1 MNKEELERIY
11 NEAYGPVYWS
21 ALKLLKNEADAEDVV
36 QETFVALIESY
47 DTIKD
52 KEKVTAWLK
61 KSAANKC
68 LNRLTRTKTDAV
80 EDEFFED
87 VEAMPEDFL
96 PDTIVE
102 SEESRRV
109 VMDIIDNALSDDV
122 RRTLVLYYFD
132 EMTTKEIA
140 EAQGIPQG
148 TVLWRLNFAKKKIKK
163 EVEKYEAKT
172 DSKLYTMALPF
183 LSKLFIAEAQ
193 QVPLKPIPPTLLD
206 MTASAVKS
214 IASEAAKTAAS
225 GAGRA
230 AGKTAGI
237 TAGKV
242 VAIGIASAAAVA
254 LIGGGIFLV
263 STHLLGNKPSA
274 EDEVYAS
281 ESETEEVEAV
291 TEETAETTPEAP
303 VVEINA
309 NEYLADYPVPG
320 DGIMVYFKLA
330 PDIDFYPDG
339 YDTGSNQTFGEYYYN
354 SINSEIGL
362 AEVVCQAAEDSPA
375 KVVFTCNPSY
385 DIAWFKENGG
395 QGILGDGVGTY
406 TVSEPEICPNGLKLY
421 TVQIDFEYDVTT
433 QYIFEY
439 QIDEDNLFEI
449 YTMGFN
455 EVFSDPICQTELEA
469 ILDYYRNVEDPIVVV
484 PNDTLVNFTYDE
496 VPAPTEPAQPKVPDS
511 LEGTVQMIADPACK
525 EAFKS
530 KVENF
535 DLGEFKGEYGD
546 PNFADDTQPYFNLV
560 FINGDYVPEL
570 VVSALD
576 FSGSRW
582 FNLYAFVDGEVVQ
595 IGNSMSQYKIA
606 ITYSPFNNFMNTGGG
621 IDQAGYEAEVVY
633 LRMSDDFSELYKM
646 DIVSS
651 AYDQTVYSDAWEAEQ
666 AGGITTG
673 DWYTYQFDAETGTL
687 TELSPAEE
695 ADLEK
700 ATSSMTCLDMY
711 QYSAQQMI
719 DALG

>member
-11 NEAYGPVYWS
+11 NEAYGPVYWT
-21 ALKLLKNEADAEDVV
+21 AFQLLKNEADSEDIV
-36 QETFVALIESY
+36 QETFVSLIESY

-52 KEKVTAWLK
+52 KNKVTAWLK
-61 KSAANKC
+61 KNAANKC
-68 LNRLTRTKTDAV
+68 LNRLTRSKTDAV

-109 VMDIIDNALSDDV
+109 VMDIIESSLSDDV

-163 EVEKYEAKT
+163 EVEKYENKT
-172 DSKLYTMALPF
+172 NSKLYTMALPF

-193 QVPLKPIPPTLLD
+193 QVPLRPIPPTLLD

-214 IASEAAKTAAS
+214 VASEAAKTAAS
-225 GAGRA
+225 SAARA

-242 VAIGIASAAAVA
+242 VAIGVASAAAVA

-263 STHLLGNKPSA
+263 STHLLGDKPEEDKTAVLESEA
-274 EDEVYAS
+274 EDTV
-281 ESETEEVEAV
+281 AV
-291 TEETAETTPEAP
+291 TTEETTTETVVVPA
-303 VVEINA
+303 VEING

-354 SINSEIGL
+354 SINSDIGL

-421 TVQIDFEYDVTT
+421 TVQIDYEYDVST

-455 EVFSDPICQTELEA
+455 EAFSDPICQTELEA
-469 ILDYYRNVEDPIVVV
+469 ILDYYRNVEDPILVV
-484 PNDTLVNFTYDE
+484 PDGTTVKIVEDAVEVEETETSAPDT
-496 VPAPTEPAQPKVPDS
+496 
-511 LEGTVQMIADPACK
+511 LEGTIAMSIDNGWK
-525 EAFKS
+525 DGYLGKIES
-530 KVENF
+530 F
-535 DLGEFKGEYGD
+535 DLGEFQGKYGSL
-546 PNFADDTQPYFNLV
+546 NFADDTKPYFNLV
-560 FINGDYVPEL
+560 FINDDAVPEL
-570 VVSALD
+570 VAMAWD
-576 FSGSRW
+576 MQG
-582 FNLYAFVDGEVVQ
+582 NLWINIYTFADGEVTK
-595 IGNSMSQYKIA
+595 IGDSMGQYKIS
-606 ITYSPFNNFMNTGGG
+606 ICYSPFNCFLNTEGAF
-621 IDQAGYEAEVVY
+621 DQAGAEAEVVY
-633 LRMSDDFSELYKM
+633 LRMSNDFSEIYKL

-651 AYDQTVYSDAWEAEQ
+651 SYDQTIYSDVWEAEA
-666 AGGITTG
+666 AGAVTDG
-673 DWYTYQFDAETGTL
+673 DWYTYKFDPETSTL
-687 TELSPAEE
+687 TELSE
-695 ADLEK
+695 AEK
-700 ATSSMTCLDMY
+700 AELDEARSDMRCLDSY
-711 QYSAQQMI
+711 QYSAEQML
-719 DALG
+719 DALS

>member
-11 NEAYGPVYWS
+11 NEAYGPVYWT
-21 ALKLLKNEADAEDVV
+21 AFQLLKNEADSEDIV
-36 QETFVALIESY
+36 QETFVSLIESY

-52 KEKVTAWLK
+52 KNKVTAWLK
-61 KSAANKC
+61 KNAANKC
-68 LNRLTRTKTDAV
+68 LNRLTRSKTDAV

-109 VMDIIDNALSDDV
+109 VMDIIESSLSDDV

-193 QVPLKPIPPTLLD
+193 QVPLKPIPPTLLN

-225 GAGRA
+225 GVAKRGAGAA
-230 AGKTAGI
+230 AGKI
-237 TAGKV
+237 
-242 VAIGIASAAAVA
+242 VAIGLGSAVA
-254 LIGGGIFLV
+254 VGLIGGGIFLV
-263 STHLLGNKPSA
+263 CSHLLGNKPSA

-281 ESETEEVEAV
+281 ESEAEEVSAV
-291 TEETAETTPEAP
+291 TEEMAETTSEAP

-354 SINSEIGL
+354 SINSDIGL

-421 TVQIDFEYDVTT
+421 TVQIDYEYDVST

-455 EVFSDPICQTELEA
+455 EAFSDPICQTELEA
-469 ILDYYRNVEDPIVVV
+469 ILDYYRNVEDPILVV
-484 PNDTLVNFTYDE
+484 PDGTTVKIVEDAVEVEETETSAPDT
-496 VPAPTEPAQPKVPDS
+496 
-511 LEGTVQMIADPACK
+511 LEGTIAMSIDNGWK
-525 EAFKS
+525 DGYLGKIES
-530 KVENF
+530 F
-535 DLGEFKGEYGD
+535 DLGGFQGKYGSL
-546 PNFADDTQPYFNLV
+546 NFADDTKPYFNLV
-560 FINGDYVPEL
+560 FINDDAVPEL
-570 VVSALD
+570 VAMAWD
-576 FSGSRW
+576 MQG
-582 FNLYAFVDGEVVQ
+582 NLWINIYTFADGEVTK
-595 IGNSMSQYKIA
+595 IGDSMGQYKIS
-606 ITYSPFNNFMNTGGG
+606 ICYSPFNCFLNTEGAF
-621 IDQAGYEAEVVY
+621 DQAGAEAEVVY
-633 LRMSDDFSELYKM
+633 LRMSNDFSEIYKL

-651 AYDQTVYSDAWEAEQ
+651 SYDQTIYSDVWEAEA
-666 AGGITTG
+666 AGAVTDG
-673 DWYTYQFDAETGTL
+673 DWYTYKFDPETSTL
-687 TELSPAEE
+687 TELSE
-695 ADLEK
+695 AEK
-700 ATSSMTCLDMY
+700 AELDEARSDMRCLDSY
-711 QYSAQQMI
+711 QYSAEQMI
-719 DALG
+719 DALS

>member
-11 NEAYGPVYWS
+11 NEAYGPVYWT
-21 ALKLLKNEADAEDVV
+21 AFQLLKNEADSEDIV
-36 QETFVALIESY
+36 QETFVSLIESY

-52 KEKVTAWLK
+52 KTKVTAWLK
-61 KSAANKC
+61 KNAANKC
-68 LNRLTRTKTDAV
+68 LNRLTRSKTDAV

-109 VMDIIDNALSDDV
+109 VMDIIDSALSDDV

-163 EVEKYEAKT
+163 EVEKYEDKT
-172 DSKLYTMALPF
+172 NSKLYTMALPF

-214 IASEAAKTAAS
+214 VASEAAKTAAS
-225 GAGRA
+225 GVAKRGAGAA
-230 AGKTAGI
+230 AGKI
-237 TAGKV
+237 
-242 VAIGIASAAAVA
+242 VAIGLGSAVA
-254 LIGGGIFLV
+254 VGLIGGGIFLV
-263 STHLLGNKPSA
+263 CSHLLGNKPSA

-281 ESETEEVEAV
+281 ESEAEEVSAV
-291 TEETAETTPEAP
+291 TEETAETTSEAP

-354 SINSEIGL
+354 SINSDIGL

-406 TVSEPEICPNGLKLY
+406 TVSEPENCPNGLKLY
-421 TVQIDFEYDVTT
+421 TVQIDYEYDVST

-455 EVFSDPICQTELEA
+455 EAFSDPICQTELEA
-469 ILDYYRNVEDPIVVV
+469 ILDYYRNVEDPILVV
-484 PNDTLVNFTYDE
+484 PDGTQVE
-496 VPAPTEPAQPKVPDS
+496 IVGEAPMPEAAIETTVVQASVDDPVTIAVEDIPE
-511 LEGTVQMIADPACK
+511 LEQLKT
-525 EAFKS
+525 
-530 KVENF
+530 
-535 DLGEFKGEYGD
+535 
-546 PNFADDTQPYFNLV
+546 
-560 FINGDYVPEL
+560 FINYFPGEGYDCEEYPEW
-570 VVSALD
+570 
-576 FSGSRW
+576 FS
-582 FNLYAFVDGEVVQ
+582 
-595 IGNSMSQYKIA
+595 IGNML
-606 ITYSPFNNFMNTGGG
+606 P
-621 IDQAGYEAEVVY
+621 D
-633 LRMSDDFSELYKM
+633 
-646 DIVSS
+646 
-651 AYDQTVYSDAWEAEQ
+651 
-666 AGGITTG
+666 
-673 DWYTYQFDAETGTL
+673 
-687 TELSPAEE
+687 
-695 ADLEK
+695 
-700 ATSSMTCLDMY
+700 SSMTETIVDYGLYFPESYTEYSEDPLGIFKTYVGNSYRLDMNRLLWVEENILNMTEDNITSFNSGLY
-711 QYSAQQMI
+711 NTPDSYSEYYLADDGYIYYRKGSAGSGGSTIISEAMYDGQYYYIKTYLYDDMFYESDADYDPAEGPFYYYTMELKNI
-719 DALG
+719 DGKDYWTVIRTSDVAPEVFG

>member
-11 NEAYGPVYWS
+11 NEAYGPVYWT
-21 ALKLLKNEADAEDVV
+21 AFQLLKNEADSEDIV
-36 QETFVALIESY
+36 QETFVSLIESY

-52 KEKVTAWLK
+52 KNKVTAWLK
-61 KSAANKC
+61 KNAANKC
-68 LNRLTRTKTDAV
+68 LNRLTRSKADAV

-109 VMDIIDNALSDDV
+109 VMDIIESSLSDDV

-163 EVEKYEAKT
+163 EVEKYENKT
-172 DSKLYTMALPF
+172 NSKLYTMALPF

-225 GAGRA
+225 GVAKRGAGAA
-230 AGKTAGI
+230 AGKI
-237 TAGKV
+237 
-242 VAIGIASAAAVA
+242 VAIGLGSAVA
-254 LIGGGIFLV
+254 VGLIGGGIFLV
-263 STHLLGNKPSA
+263 CSHLLGNKPSA

-281 ESETEEVEAV
+281 ESEAEEVSAV
-291 TEETAETTPEAP
+291 TEETAETTSEAP

-354 SINSEIGL
+354 SINSDIGL

-421 TVQIDFEYDVTT
+421 TVQIDYEYDVST

-455 EVFSDPICQTELEA
+455 EAFSDPICQTELEA
-469 ILDYYRNVEDPIVVV
+469 ILDYYRNVEDPILVV
-484 PNDTLVNFTYDE
+484 PDGTQVE
-496 VPAPTEPAQPKVPDS
+496 IVGEAPMPEAAIETTVVQASVDDPVTIAVEDIPE
-511 LEGTVQMIADPACK
+511 LEQLKT
-525 EAFKS
+525 
-530 KVENF
+530 
-535 DLGEFKGEYGD
+535 
-546 PNFADDTQPYFNLV
+546 
-560 FINGDYVPEL
+560 FINYFPGEGYDCDEYPEW
-570 VVSALD
+570 
-576 FSGSRW
+576 FS
-582 FNLYAFVDGEVVQ
+582 
-595 IGNSMSQYKIA
+595 IGNML
-606 ITYSPFNNFMNTGGG
+606 P
-621 IDQAGYEAEVVY
+621 D
-633 LRMSDDFSELYKM
+633 
-646 DIVSS
+646 
-651 AYDQTVYSDAWEAEQ
+651 
-666 AGGITTG
+666 
-673 DWYTYQFDAETGTL
+673 
-687 TELSPAEE
+687 
-695 ADLEK
+695 
-700 ATSSMTCLDMY
+700 SSMTEIIVDYGLYFPESYTEYSEDPLGIFKTYVGNSYRLDMNRLLWVEENILNMTEDNITSFNSGLY
-711 QYSAQQMI
+711 NTPDSYSEYYLADDGYIYYRKGSAGSGGSTIISEAMYDGQYYYIKTYLYDDMFYESDADYDPAEGPFYYYTMELKNI
-719 DALG
+719 DGKDYWTVIRTSDVAPEVFG

>member
-11 NEAYGPVYWS
+11 NEAYGPVYWT
-21 ALKLLKNEADAEDVV
+21 AFQLLKNEADSEDIV
-36 QETFVALIESY
+36 QETFVSLIESY

-52 KEKVTAWLK
+52 KNKVTAWLK
-61 KSAANKC
+61 KNAANKC
-68 LNRLTRTKTDAV
+68 LNRLTRSKTDAV

-163 EVEKYEAKT
+163 EVEKYENKT
-172 DSKLYTMALPF
+172 NSKLYTMALPF
-183 LSKLFIAEAQ
+183 LTKLFIAEAE
-193 QVPLKPIPPTLLD
+193 QVPLRPIPPTLLD
-206 MTASAVKS
+206 MTVAAAKSA
-214 IASEAAKTAAS
+214 ASEAAKTAAS
-225 GAGRA
+225 SAARA

-242 VAIGIASAAAVA
+242 VAIGVASAAAVA

-263 STHLLGNKPSA
+263 CSHLLGNKPSA

-281 ESETEEVEAV
+281 ESEAEEVSAV
-291 TEETAETTPEAP
+291 TEETAETTSEAP

-354 SINSEIGL
+354 SINSDIGL

-421 TVQIDFEYDVTT
+421 TVQIDYEYDVST

-455 EVFSDPICQTELEA
+455 EAFSDPICQTELEA
-469 ILDYYRNVEDPIVVV
+469 ILDYYRNVEDPILVV
-484 PNDTLVNFTYDE
+484 PDGTTVKIVEDAVEVEETETSAPDT
-496 VPAPTEPAQPKVPDS
+496 
-511 LEGTVQMIADPACK
+511 LEGTIAMSIDNGWK
-525 EAFKS
+525 DGYLGKIES
-530 KVENF
+530 F
-535 DLGEFKGEYGD
+535 DLGEFQGKYGSL
-546 PNFADDTQPYFNLV
+546 NFADDTKPYFNLV
-560 FINGDYVPEL
+560 FINDDAVPEL
-570 VVSALD
+570 VAMAWD
-576 FSGSRW
+576 MQG
-582 FNLYAFVDGEVVQ
+582 NLWINIYTFADGEVTK
-595 IGNSMSQYKIA
+595 IGDSMGQYKIS
-606 ITYSPFNNFMNTGGG
+606 ICYSPFNCFLNTEGAF
-621 IDQAGYEAEVVY
+621 DQAGAEAEVVY
-633 LRMSDDFSELYKM
+633 LRMSNDFSEIYKL

-651 AYDQTVYSDAWEAEQ
+651 SYDQTIYSDVWEAEA
-666 AGGITTG
+666 AGAVTDG
-673 DWYTYQFDAETGTL
+673 DWYTYKFDPETSTL
-687 TELSPAEE
+687 TELSE
-695 ADLEK
+695 AEK
-700 ATSSMTCLDMY
+700 AELDEARSDMRCLDSY
-711 QYSAQQMI
+711 QYSAEQMI
-719 DALG
+719 DALS

>member
-11 NEAYGPVYWS
+11 NEAYGPVYWT
-21 ALKLLKNEADAEDVV
+21 AFQLLKNEADSEDIV
-36 QETFVALIESY
+36 QETFVSLIESY

-52 KEKVTAWLK
+52 KNKVTAWLK
-61 KSAANKC
+61 KNAANKC
-68 LNRLTRTKTDAV
+68 LNRLTRSKADAV

-109 VMDIIDNALSDDV
+109 VMDIIESSLSDDV

-163 EVEKYEAKT
+163 EVEKYEDKT
-172 DSKLYTMALPF
+172 NSKLYTMALPF

-225 GAGRA
+225 GVAKRGAGAA
-230 AGKTAGI
+230 AGKI
-237 TAGKV
+237 
-242 VAIGIASAAAVA
+242 VAIGLGSAVA
-254 LIGGGIFLV
+254 VGLIGGGIFLV
-263 STHLLGNKPSA
+263 CSHLLGNKPSA

-281 ESETEEVEAV
+281 ESEAEEVSAV
-291 TEETAETTPEAP
+291 TEETAETTSEAP

-354 SINSEIGL
+354 SINSDIGL

-421 TVQIDFEYDVTT
+421 TVQIDYEYDVST

-455 EVFSDPICQTELEA
+455 EAFSDPICQTELEA
-469 ILDYYRNVEDPIVVV
+469 ILDYYRNVEDPILVV
-484 PNDTLVNFTYDE
+484 PDGTQVE
-496 VPAPTEPAQPKVPDS
+496 IVGEAPMPEAAIETTVVQASVDDS
-511 LEGTVQMIADPACK
+511 VTIAVEDIPELEQLKT
-525 EAFKS
+525 
-530 KVENF
+530 
-535 DLGEFKGEYGD
+535 
-546 PNFADDTQPYFNLV
+546 
-560 FINGDYVPEL
+560 FINYFPGEGYDCDEYPEW
-570 VVSALD
+570 
-576 FSGSRW
+576 FS
-582 FNLYAFVDGEVVQ
+582 
-595 IGNSMSQYKIA
+595 IGNML
-606 ITYSPFNNFMNTGGG
+606 P
-621 IDQAGYEAEVVY
+621 D
-633 LRMSDDFSELYKM
+633 
-646 DIVSS
+646 
-651 AYDQTVYSDAWEAEQ
+651 
-666 AGGITTG
+666 
-673 DWYTYQFDAETGTL
+673 
-687 TELSPAEE
+687 
-695 ADLEK
+695 
-700 ATSSMTCLDMY
+700 SSMTEIIVDYGLYFPESYTEYSEDPLGIFKTYVGNSYRLDMNRLLWVEENILNMTEDNITSFNSGLY
-711 QYSAQQMI
+711 NTPDSYSEYYLADDGYIYYRKGSAGSGGSTIISEAMYDGQYYYIKTYLYDDMFYESDADYDPAEGPFYYYTMELKNI
-719 DALG
+719 DGKDYWTVIRTSDVAPEVFG

>member
-1 MNKEELERIY
+1 MNNEELERIY
-11 NEAYGPVYWS
+11 NEAYGPVYWT
-21 ALKLLKNEADAEDVV
+21 AYQLLKNEADSEDIV
-36 QETFVALIESY
+36 QETFVSLIESY

-52 KEKVTAWLK
+52 KTKVTAWLK
-61 KSAANKC
+61 KNAANKC
-68 LNRLTRTKTDAV
+68 LNRLTRSKTDSV

-102 SEESRRV
+102 SEESRKV
-109 VMDIIDNALSDDV
+109 IMDIIGSALSDDV

-163 EVEKYEAKT
+163 EVEKYEEKT

-214 IASEAAKTAAS
+214 AASEAAKTAAS
-225 GAGRA
+225 GAAKKGAGAA
-230 AGKTAGI
+230 AGKI
-237 TAGKV
+237 
-242 VAIGIASAAAVA
+242 VAIGVASAVAVG
-254 LIGGGIFLV
+254 LIGGGIFLI
-263 STHLLGNKPSA
+263 SSHQLENKPSA

-281 ESETEEVEAV
+281 ESEAEEVEV
-291 TEETAETTPEAP
+291 TTEITAETTPESP
-303 VVEINA
+303 VVEINS

-339 YDTGSNQTFGEYYYN
+339 YDTGSCQTFGEYYYN

-421 TVQIDFEYDVTT
+421 TVQIDFEYDVST

-455 EVFSDPICQTELEA
+455 EAFSDPICQTELEA
-469 ILDYYRNVEDPIVVV
+469 ILDYYRNVEDPILVV
-484 PNDTLVNFTYDE
+484 PDGTTVKIVEDAVEVEETETSAPDT
-496 VPAPTEPAQPKVPDS
+496 
-511 LEGTVQMIADPACK
+511 LEGTIEMSIDNGWKDGYQGKI
-525 EAFKS
+525 ES
-530 KVENF
+530 F
-535 DLGEFKGEYGD
+535 DLGEFKGKYGD
-546 PNFADDTQPYFNLV
+546 LNFGDDAKPYFNLV
-560 FINGDYVPEL
+560 FINDDAVPEL
-570 VVSALD
+570 VAMAWDMQS
-576 FSGSRW
+576 
-582 FNLYAFVDGEVVQ
+582 NLWINIYTFVDGEVIK
-595 IGNSMSQYKIA
+595 IGDSMSQYKIS
-606 ITYSPFNNFMNTGGG
+606 ICYSPFNCFLNTAGSF
-621 IDQAGYEAEVVY
+621 DQAGAEAEVVY
-633 LRMSDDFSELYKM
+633 LRMSNDFSEIYTL

-651 AYDQTVYSDAWEAEQ
+651 SYDQTVYSDVWEAEA
-666 AGGITTG
+666 AGAVTDG
-673 DWYTYQFDAETGTL
+673 DWYTYKFDPETSSL
-687 TELSPAEE
+687 IELSE
-695 ADLEK
+695 AEK
-700 ATSSMTCLDMY
+700 AELDEARSDMRCLDSY
-711 QYSAQQMI
+711 QYLAEQMI
-719 DALG
+719 DALS

>member
-11 NEAYGPVYWS
+11 NEAYGPVYWT
-21 ALKLLKNEADAEDVV
+21 AFQLLKNEADSEDIV
-36 QETFVALIESY
+36 QETFVSLIESY

-52 KEKVTAWLK
+52 KNKVTAWLK
-61 KSAANKC
+61 KNAANKC
-68 LNRLTRTKTDAV
+68 LNRLTRSKTDAV

-109 VMDIIDNALSDDV
+109 VMDIIESSLSDDV

-214 IASEAAKTAAS
+214 VASEAAKTAAS
-225 GAGRA
+225 SAARA

-242 VAIGIASAAAVA
+242 VAIGVASAAAVA

-263 STHLLGNKPSA
+263 STHLLGDKPEEDKTAVLESEA
-274 EDEVYAS
+274 EDTV
-281 ESETEEVEAV
+281 AV
-291 TEETAETTPEAP
+291 TTEETTTETVVVPA
-303 VVEINA
+303 VEING

-354 SINSEIGL
+354 SINSDIGL

-421 TVQIDFEYDVTT
+421 TVQIDYEYDVST

-455 EVFSDPICQTELEA
+455 EAFSDPICQTELEA

-484 PNDTLVNFTYDE
+484 PNDTLVKFTYDE
-496 VPAPTEPAQPKVPDS
+496 VPAPTEPAQPTVPDS
-511 LEGTVQMIADPACK
+511 LEGTVQMSVDNGWK
-525 EAFKS
+525 GAFLG
-530 KVENF
+530 KVETF
-535 DLGEFKGEYGD
+535 EMSEFVGKYGD
-546 PNFADDTQPYFNLV
+546 LYFEDDAEPHFNLV

-570 VVSALD
+570 VASATD
-576 FSGSRW
+576 CYGSQW
-582 FNLYAFVDGEVVQ
+582 FNIYAFVDDEVVK
-595 IGNSMSQYKIA
+595 IGDTMGQYKIA
-606 ITYSPFNNFMNTGGG
+606 LTYSPFNCFVQTEGAF
-621 IDQAGYEAEVVY
+621 DQAGAEAEAVY
-633 LRMSDDFSELYKM
+633 LRMSDDFSELYKW
-646 DIVSS
+646 DLVSS
-651 AYDQTVYSDAWEAEQ
+651 TYDQTIYSDVTEAEAAGAVTTGEWYTYKFDPEAGELVELTVAEQ
-666 AGGITTG
+666 AEL
-673 DWYTYQFDAETGTL
+673 DRALESMQTL
-687 TELSPAEE
+687 GQYMYSAEE
-695 ADLEK
+695 
-700 ATSSMTCLDMY
+700 MVN
-711 QYSAQQMI
+711 
-719 DALG
+719 ALS

>member
-1 MNKEELERIY
+1 MNNEELERIY
-11 NEAYGPVYWS
+11 NEAYGPVYWT
-21 ALKLLKNEADAEDVV
+21 AFQLLKNEADSEDIV
-36 QETFVALIESY
+36 QETFVSLIESY

-52 KEKVTAWLK
+52 KNKVTAWLK
-61 KSAANKC
+61 KNAANKC
-68 LNRLTRTKTDAV
+68 LNRLTRSKTDAV

-109 VMDIIDNALSDDV
+109 VMDIIDGALSDDV

-163 EVEKYEAKT
+163 EVEKYENKT
-172 DSKLYTMALPF
+172 NSKLYSMALPF
-183 LSKLFIAEAQ
+183 LTKLFIAEAE
-193 QVPLKPIPPTLLD
+193 QVPLRPIPPTLLD

-214 IASEAAKTAAS
+214 VASEAAKTVAS
-225 GAGRA
+225 GAAKRGAGAA
-230 AGKTAGI
+230 AGKI
-237 TAGKV
+237 
-242 VAIGIASAAAVA
+242 VAIGVSSAAAVA

-263 STHLLGNKPSA
+263 STHLLGNKP
-274 EDEVYAS
+274 EDDEAAVQ
-281 ESETEEVEAV
+281 ESEAEAAV
-291 TEETAETTPEAP
+291 ETTVETTTTEPTVPAI
-303 VVEINA
+303 EING

-354 SINSEIGL
+354 SINSDIGL

-421 TVQIDFEYDVTT
+421 TVQIDYEYDVST

-455 EVFSDPICQTELEA
+455 EAFSDPICQTELEA
-469 ILDYYRNVEDPIVVV
+469 ILDYYRNVEDPILVV
-484 PNDTLVNFTYDE
+484 PDGTQVE
-496 VPAPTEPAQPKVPDS
+496 IVGEAPMPEAAIETTVVQASVDDPVTIAVEDIPE
-511 LEGTVQMIADPACK
+511 LEQLKT
-525 EAFKS
+525 
-530 KVENF
+530 
-535 DLGEFKGEYGD
+535 
-546 PNFADDTQPYFNLV
+546 
-560 FINGDYVPEL
+560 FINYFPGEGYDCEEYPEW
-570 VVSALD
+570 
-576 FSGSRW
+576 FS
-582 FNLYAFVDGEVVQ
+582 
-595 IGNSMSQYKIA
+595 IGNML
-606 ITYSPFNNFMNTGGG
+606 P
-621 IDQAGYEAEVVY
+621 D
-633 LRMSDDFSELYKM
+633 
-646 DIVSS
+646 
-651 AYDQTVYSDAWEAEQ
+651 
-666 AGGITTG
+666 
-673 DWYTYQFDAETGTL
+673 
-687 TELSPAEE
+687 
-695 ADLEK
+695 
-700 ATSSMTCLDMY
+700 SSMTEIIVDYGLYFPESYTEYSEDPLGIFKTYVGNSYRLDMNRLLWVEENILNMTEDNITSFNSGLY
-711 QYSAQQMI
+711 NTPDSYSEYYLADDGYIYYRKGSAGSGGSTIISEAMYDGQYYYIKTYLYDDMFYESDADYDPAEGPFYYYTMELKNI
-719 DALG
+719 DGKDYWTVIRTSDVAPEVFG

>member
-1 MNKEELERIY
+1 MNNEELERIY
-11 NEAYGPVYWS
+11 NEAYGPVYWT
-21 ALKLLKNEADAEDVV
+21 AYQLLKNEADSEDIV
-36 QETFVALIESY
+36 QETFVSLIESY

-52 KEKVTAWLK
+52 KTKVTAWLK
-61 KSAANKC
+61 KNAANKC
-68 LNRLTRTKTDAV
+68 LNRLTRSKTDAV

-102 SEESRRV
+102 SEESRKV
-109 VMDIIDNALSDDV
+109 IMDIIGSSLSDDV

-214 IASEAAKTAAS
+214 VASEAAKTAAS
-225 GAGRA
+225 GAAKRGAGAA
-230 AGKTAGI
+230 AGKI
-237 TAGKV
+237 
-242 VAIGIASAAAVA
+242 VAIGLGSAVA
-254 LIGGGIFLV
+254 VGLIGGGIFLV
-263 STHLLGNKPSA
+263 CSHLLGNKPSA

-339 YDTGSNQTFGEYYYN
+339 YDTGSSQTFGEYYYN

-455 EVFSDPICQTELEA
+455 EAFSDPICQTELEA
-469 ILDYYRNVEDPIVVV
+469 ILDYYRNVEDPILVV
-484 PNDTLVNFTYDE
+484 PDGTTVKIVEDAVEETETSAPDT
-496 VPAPTEPAQPKVPDS
+496 
-511 LEGTVQMIADPACK
+511 LEGTIAMSIDNGWK
-525 EAFKS
+525 EAYTGKI
-530 KVENF
+530 ENF
-535 DLGEFKGEYGD
+535 DLGEFKGKYGD
-546 PNFADDTQPYFNLV
+546 LNFGDDVNPYFNLV
-560 FINGDYVPEL
+560 FINDDAVPEL
-570 VVSALD
+570 VAMAWDLQ
-576 FSGSRW
+576 G
-582 FNLYAFVDGEVVQ
+582 NLWINIYTFADGEVTK
-595 IGNSMSQYKIA
+595 IGDSMSQYKIS
-606 ITYSPFNNFMNTGGG
+606 ICYSPFNCFLNTAGSF
-621 IDQAGYEAEVVY
+621 DQAGAEAEVVY
-633 LRMSDDFSELYKM
+633 LRMSNDFSEIYTL

-651 AYDQTVYSDAWEAEQ
+651 SYDQTIYSDVWEAEA
-666 AGGITTG
+666 AGAVTDG
-673 DWYTYQFDAETGTL
+673 DWYTYKFDPETSSL
-687 TELSPAEE
+687 TELSE
-695 ADLEK
+695 AEK
-700 ATSSMTCLDMY
+700 AELDEVRSDMRCLDSY
-711 QYSAQQMI
+711 QYSAEQML
-719 DALG
+719 DALS

>member
-11 NEAYGPVYWS
+11 NEAYGPVYWT
-21 ALKLLKNEADAEDVV
+21 AFQLLKNEADSEDIV
-36 QETFVALIESY
+36 QETFVSLIESY

-52 KEKVTAWLK
+52 KTKVTAWLK
-61 KSAANKC
+61 KNAANKC
-68 LNRLTRTKTDAV
+68 LNRLTRSKTDAV

-109 VMDIIDNALSDDV
+109 VMDIIESALSDDV

-163 EVEKYEAKT
+163 EVEKYEDKT
-172 DSKLYTMALPF
+172 NSKLYTMALPF

-214 IASEAAKTAAS
+214 VASEAAKTAAS
-225 GAGRA
+225 GAAKRGAGAA
-230 AGKTAGI
+230 AGKI
-237 TAGKV
+237 
-242 VAIGIASAAAVA
+242 VAIGLGSAVA
-254 LIGGGIFLV
+254 VGLIGGGIFLV
-263 STHLLGNKPSA
+263 CSHLLGNKPSA

-281 ESETEEVEAV
+281 ESEAEEVSAV
-291 TEETAETTPEAP
+291 TEETAETTSEAP

-354 SINSEIGL
+354 SINSDIGL

-421 TVQIDFEYDVTT
+421 TVQIDYEYDVST

-455 EVFSDPICQTELEA
+455 EAFSDPICQTELEA
-469 ILDYYRNVEDPIVVV
+469 ILDYYRNVEDPILVV
-484 PNDTLVNFTYDE
+484 PDGTTVKIVEDAVEVEETETSAPDT
-496 VPAPTEPAQPKVPDS
+496 
-511 LEGTVQMIADPACK
+511 LEGTIAMSIDNGWK
-525 EAFKS
+525 DGYLGKIES
-530 KVENF
+530 F
-535 DLGEFKGEYGD
+535 DLGEFQGKYGSL
-546 PNFADDTQPYFNLV
+546 NFADDTKPYFNLV
-560 FINGDYVPEL
+560 FINDDAVPEL
-570 VVSALD
+570 VAMAWD
-576 FSGSRW
+576 MQG
-582 FNLYAFVDGEVVQ
+582 NLWINIYTFADGEVTK
-595 IGNSMSQYKIA
+595 IGDSMGQYKIS
-606 ITYSPFNNFMNTGGG
+606 ICYSPFN
-621 IDQAGYEAEVVY
+621 
-633 LRMSDDFSELYKM
+633 
-646 DIVSS
+646 
-651 AYDQTVYSDAWEAEQ
+651 
-666 AGGITTG
+666 
-673 DWYTYQFDAETGTL
+673 
-687 TELSPAEE
+687 
-695 ADLEK
+695 
-700 ATSSMTCLDMY
+700 
-711 QYSAQQMI
+711 
-719 DALG
+719 

>member
-1 MNKEELERIY
+1 MNNEELTRIY
-11 NEAYGPVYWS
+11 NEAYGPVYWT
-21 ALKLLKNEADAEDVV
+21 AYQLLKNEADSEDIV
-36 QETFVALIESY
+36 QETFVSLIESY

-52 KEKVTAWLK
+52 KTKVTAWLK
-61 KSAANKC
+61 KNAANKC
-68 LNRLTRTKTDAV
+68 LNRLTRSKTDAV

-122 RRTLVLYYFD
+122 RRTLILYYFD

-140 EAQGIPQG
+140 ETQGIPQG

-163 EVEKYEAKT
+163 EVEKYEDKT
-172 DSKLYTMALPF
+172 NSKLYTMALPF
-183 LSKLFIAEAQ
+183 LTKLFIAEAQ

-206 MTASAVKS
+206 MTAAAVKS
-214 IASEAAKTAAS
+214 AASEAAKTAAS
-225 GAGRA
+225 SAARA

-242 VAIGIASAAAVA
+242 VAIGVASAAAVA

-263 STHLLGNKPSA
+263 STHLLGNKPE
-274 EDEVYAS
+274 EDEAAVQ
-281 ESETEEVEAV
+281 ESEAEAAV
-291 TEETAETTPEAP
+291 ETTVETTTTEPTVP
-303 VVEINA
+303 VIEING

-354 SINSEIGL
+354 SINSDIGL

-421 TVQIDFEYDVTT
+421 TVQIDYEYDVST

-455 EVFSDPICQTELEA
+455 EAFSDPICQTELEA
-469 ILDYYRNVEDPIVVV
+469 ILDYYRNVEDPILVV
-484 PNDTLVNFTYDE
+484 PDGTQVE
-496 VPAPTEPAQPKVPDS
+496 IVGEAPMPEAAIETTVVQASVDDPVTIAVEDIPE
-511 LEGTVQMIADPACK
+511 LEQLKT
-525 EAFKS
+525 
-530 KVENF
+530 
-535 DLGEFKGEYGD
+535 
-546 PNFADDTQPYFNLV
+546 
-560 FINGDYVPEL
+560 FINCFPGEGYDCEEYPEW
-570 VVSALD
+570 
-576 FSGSRW
+576 FS
-582 FNLYAFVDGEVVQ
+582 
-595 IGNSMSQYKIA
+595 IGNML
-606 ITYSPFNNFMNTGGG
+606 P
-621 IDQAGYEAEVVY
+621 D
-633 LRMSDDFSELYKM
+633 
-646 DIVSS
+646 
-651 AYDQTVYSDAWEAEQ
+651 
-666 AGGITTG
+666 
-673 DWYTYQFDAETGTL
+673 
-687 TELSPAEE
+687 
-695 ADLEK
+695 
-700 ATSSMTCLDMY
+700 SSMTETIVDYGLYFPESYTEYSEDPLGIFKTYVGNSYRLDMNRLLWVEENILNMTEDNITSFNSGLY
-711 QYSAQQMI
+711 NTPDSYSEYYLADDGYIYYRKGSAGSGGSTIISEAMYDGQYYYIKTYLYDDMFYESDADYDPAEGPFYYYTMELKNI
-719 DALG
+719 DGKDYWTVIRTSDVAPEVFG